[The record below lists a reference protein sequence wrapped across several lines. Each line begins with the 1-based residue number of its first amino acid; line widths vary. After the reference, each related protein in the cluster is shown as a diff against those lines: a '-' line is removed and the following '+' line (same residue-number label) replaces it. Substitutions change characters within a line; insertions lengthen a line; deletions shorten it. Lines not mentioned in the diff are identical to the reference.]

1 MENQINLYGYAR
13 VSTKHQN
20 LERQIQALEEYGIT
34 KENLFIDKKSGK
46 DFNRQDYQLLKQIL
60 KRTQNN
66 VLVIKSID
74 RLGRNY
80 QEIKREWEELAT
92 ELKTDIV
99 VLDMPILDTRKY
111 KDTMGNFISDLILQV
126 LSYVAENERTNI
138 RQRQAEGIAI
148 AKAQGKRFGRPT
160 IEIPKDFETQY
171 QLWRNRKQTAKVTMA
186 NLGLRK
192 SKFYSIIRDYES
204 NNESL
209 KKVS

>member
-1 MENQINLYGYAR
+1 MENQINMYGYAR
-13 VSTKHQN
+13 VSTQKQN
-20 LERQIQALEEYGIT
+20 LERQIRALEEYGIT

-46 DFNRQDYQLLKQIL
+46 DFNREDYQLLKQIL
-60 KRTQNN
+60 KRTSNN
-66 VLVIKSID
+66 CLIIKSID

-80 QEIKREWEELAT
+80 QEIQKEWQEITT

-148 AKAQGKRFGRPT
+148 AKAKGVMGRKS
-160 IEIPKDFETQY
+160 IPCPSNFKQEY
-171 QLWRNRKQTAKVTMA
+171 NNWKNGKQTAKTTMA
-186 NLGLRK
+186 NLKLKK
-192 SKFYSIIRDYES
+192 SKFYSFVREYES
-204 NNESL
+204 NNESI
-209 KKVS
+209 KKAS